1 MDCLRDISINTLHKG
16 GGDDDDNI
24 IIIIIIII
32 QVLVLKIIAS
42 KFLSLLDKTDEN
54 LWIRGRNVQ

>member
-1 MDCLRDISINTLHKG
+1 MHKG
-16 GGDDDDNI
+16 YDDDK